1 MPLRRAR
8 KGDFERL
15 MDIERACFVPPRYDA
30 MSPRQLRFHLSSPR
44 SVFLV
49 TTGETGLVTGYA
61 LGLLQKGRGAMRFYS
76 LAVAP
81 DVQRGDYGKLLFEG
95 IEAEAARRGLGVQC
109 EVRADNEKLKE
120 RYARLGYAPYRS
132 VPDYYPDGAACIKY
146 LKPADAI
153 ATTGRR

>member
-8 KGDFERL
+8 KDDFERL
-15 MDIERACFVPPRYDA
+15 VHIERACFVPPHYDA

-44 SVFLV
+44 SLFLV
-49 TTGETGLVTGYA
+49 TTDEKDIVTGYA
-61 LGLLQKGRGAMRFYS
+61 LGLLQNGRSAMRFYS

-81 DVQRGDYGKLLFEG
+81 DVQRGDYGRLLFEG
-95 IEAEAARRGLGVQC
+95 IEAEAAKRRLGVQC

-120 RYARLGYAPYRS
+120 RYARLGYAAYKT

-153 ATTGRR
+153 AQAGTH